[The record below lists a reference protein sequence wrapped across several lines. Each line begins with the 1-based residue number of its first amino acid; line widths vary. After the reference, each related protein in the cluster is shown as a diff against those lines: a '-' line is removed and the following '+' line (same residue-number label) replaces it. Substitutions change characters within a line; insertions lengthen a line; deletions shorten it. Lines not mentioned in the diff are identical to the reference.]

1 MGFGFDLYWAL
12 THKPIDIGK
21 VIECYKTYMEFS
33 VEIAPSRKQF
43 LTNMEK
49 KMKDKEFLQ
58 DIPGILKPEAR
69 YNESAW
75 ETIKN
80 GIIEKI

>member
-1 MGFGFDLYWAL
+1 
-12 THKPIDIGK
+12 
-21 VIECYKTYMEFS
+21 MEFS

-69 YNESAW
+69 YNESA
-75 ETIKN
+75 
-80 GIIEKI
+80 